1 MKQFRTLLIIA
12 VIALGFN
19 AVQAQ
24 NKIGH
29 IDTNL
34 LISLM
39 PEAKTLS
46 TDLEK
51 LQKTYESEL
60 KAEGDKLEAK
70 LKRYEAEAQSQTEAE
85 NQRRAGEVQQER
97 QKLIQS
103 SQIAQEDIRKKEMD
117 GMQPILEKA
126 KAAIEEVAKAEGF
139 NYILEK
145 STLIYAEGTDIL
157 PLVKA
162 KLGITE

>member
-1 MKQFRTLLIIA
+1 MKQFRTLLIVA

-24 NKIGH
+24 SKIGH

-39 PEAKTLS
+39 PEAKALS
-46 TDLEK
+46 ADLEK

-97 QKLIQS
+97 QRLIQS

-126 KAAIEEVAKAEGF
+126 KTAIEEVAKSEGY

-162 KLGITE
+162 KLGIQ